1 LIAAAPGAVM
11 DWQYEPA
18 PLDGRPVLVV
28 MTVTVNFARR

>member
-1 LIAAAPGAVM
+1 LIAAAGARH

-28 MTVTVNFARR
+28 MTVNFALR

>member
-1 LIAAAPGAVM
+1 MIAAVPGAVM

-18 PLDGRPVLVV
+18 QLDGRPVLVL